1 MWCHLL
7 LMSPILG
14 LGLFL
19 ILPWTIALPLYLAVI
34 ALSFWLY
41 ALPLYLVVIVLSIW
55 LYAKIMASM
64 RRPVTT
70 GGEGLLGRV
79 AELGPGGSLMVRSER
94 WLIAPRDGLTPGQRV
109 RIIGLE
115 GLRLKV
121 QPVDQGT

>member
-7 LMSPILG
+7 LMSPVIG

-34 ALSFWLY
+34 ALSL
-41 ALPLYLVVIVLSIW
+41 W

-79 AELGPGGSLMVRSER
+79 AELGPGGSLMVRGER
-94 WLIAPRDGLTPGQRV
+94 WLVAPRDDLTPGQRV
-109 RIIGLE
+109 RIVGFR
-115 GLRLKV
+115 GLRLEV
-121 QPVDQGT
+121 QPVDEGA